1 MKSQKKY
8 KLYDESD
15 FNSEQLIQKKTSLI
29 IKQLILCHQEYF
41 IENLW

>member
-1 MKSQKKY
+1 MKTQKKY
-8 KLYDESD
+8 KLDESD